1 MVKKTKIVCT
11 IGPASDSIDTL
22 VKMINNGMNVA
33 RLNFSHGEHETHL
46 GSLNNV
52 REAARQANQVVGIM
66 LDIQGQKIRTH
77 KMTDDAVTLT
87 TGDTVRISMDQVLGT
102 KDKFSVTY
110 PTLIDD
116 VTIGMHILIDD
127 GLLVLQI
134 TDIDYE
140 TKEIIAVVQTGGV
153 LKNSKGINVPE
164 AKFSMPGLTEKD
176 AADIRFGAEHGVD
189 YIAASFVRKPSDI
202 LEIIAILEEM
212 DAADTQIIAKIEN
225 QEGVQNAEAILSVCS
240 GLMVARGDL
249 GVEINGGD
257 VPIVQ
262 KDLIRKCNIAGKQV
276 ITATQMLDSMQWN
289 PRPTRAEASDVAN
302 AIFDGTDAV
311 MLSGESAVGKYP
323 VETVAMMARI
333 AVRAEEALDVN
344 GGHLTMSDLFEKDSV
359 TEAISQAAAQT
370 VKNLSIK
377 TVVAATSSGHT
388 ARMISKYRPKANIL
402 AATYSERVQ
411 RGLSLVWGVQAFV
424 IDIPRNVDDMLEKV
438 TALAVEK
445 GFAQKGDAIVITAG
459 TPILESGTTNL
470 MKIEKIG

>member
-22 VKMINNGMNVA
+22 VKMINSGMNVA

-46 GSLNNV
+46 TSLNNV
-52 REAARQANQVVGIM
+52 REAAKQANQVIGIM
-66 LDIQGQKIRTH
+66 LDIQGQKIRTN
-77 KMTDDAVTLT
+77 KMVDDAVTLT
-87 TGDTVRISMDQVLGT
+87 TGDTARISMEQVLGT

-116 VTIGMHILIDD
+116 VKIGMHILIDD
-127 GLLVLQI
+127 GLLVLEI

-140 TKEIIAVVQTGGV
+140 AKEIIVVVQTGGV

-164 AKFSMPGLTEKD
+164 AKFSMPGLTKKD
-176 AADIRFGAEHGVD
+176 AADIRFGVEHGVD
-189 YIAASFVRKPSDI
+189 FIAASFVRKPGDI
-202 LEIIAILEEM
+202 LEIIEILEEM
-212 DAADTQIIAKIEN
+212 DATDTQIIAKIEN
-225 QEGVQNAEAILSVCS
+225 QEGVQNAEAILRVCS

-333 AVRAEEALDVN
+333 AVRTEEALAAN
-344 GGHLTMSDLFEKDSV
+344 GGNLSTMALFEKDSV

-370 VKNLSIK
+370 VKNLGIK

-411 RGLSLVWGVQAFV
+411 RGLSLVWGVQAFA
-424 IDIPRNVDDMLEKV
+424 IDTPENVDDMLKKV

-470 MKIEKIG
+470 MKIERVL

>member
-1 MVKKTKIVCT
+1 
-11 IGPASDSIDTL
+11 
-22 VKMINNGMNVA
+22 
-33 RLNFSHGEHETHL
+33 
-46 GSLNNV
+46 
-52 REAARQANQVVGIM
+52 
-66 LDIQGQKIRTH
+66 
-77 KMTDDAVTLT
+77 
-87 TGDTVRISMDQVLGT
+87 
-102 KDKFSVTY
+102 
-110 PTLIDD
+110 
-116 VTIGMHILIDD
+116 
-127 GLLVLQI
+127 
-134 TDIDYE
+134 
-140 TKEIIAVVQTGGV
+140 
-153 LKNSKGINVPE
+153 
-164 AKFSMPGLTEKD
+164 
-176 AADIRFGAEHGVD
+176 
-189 YIAASFVRKPSDI
+189 
-202 LEIIAILEEM
+202 
-212 DAADTQIIAKIEN
+212 
-225 QEGVQNAEAILSVCS
+225 
-240 GLMVARGDL
+240 MVARGDL

-302 AIFDGTDAV
+302 AIFDGTDAI

-333 AVRAEEALDVN
+333 AVRTEEALEVN
-344 GGHLTMSDLFEKDSV
+344 GGNLSTMDRFEKDSV
-359 TEAISQAAAQT
+359 TEAISQAVAQT
-370 VKNLSIK
+370 VKNLGIK

-445 GFAQKGDAIVITAG
+445 GFAKKGDAIVITAG

-470 MKIEKIG
+470 MKIEKI